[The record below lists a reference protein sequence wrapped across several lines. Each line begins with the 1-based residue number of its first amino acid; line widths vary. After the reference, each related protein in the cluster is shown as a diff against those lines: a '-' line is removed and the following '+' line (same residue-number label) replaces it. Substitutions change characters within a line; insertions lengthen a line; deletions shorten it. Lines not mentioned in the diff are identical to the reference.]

1 MQKGEKYCKIN
12 TLLGKK
18 ANNVKS
24 QKNIE
29 KKGYIW
35 ENIIETLYII
45 GGKQMSDSF
54 ITVVLIL
61 IASVLIFIVPV
72 AAVSARNDKTAT
84 QNVQVAVTS
93 FADSIR
99 EKRNNKTIWLW
110 TVIRRDTINWKYI

>member
-1 MQKGEKYCKIN
+1 
-12 TLLGKK
+12 
-18 ANNVKS
+18 
-24 QKNIE
+24 
-29 KKGYIW
+29 
-35 ENIIETLYII
+35 
-45 GGKQMSDSF
+45 MSDSF

-99 EKRNNKTIWLW
+99 EKRNNKTI
-110 TVIRRDTINWKYI
+110 